1 MRYGLE
7 ASAPPTRTSAHTSY
21 MLLPSATSAPFTTVA
36 AVGANKD
43 TAAFTSVLTG
53 SLVGL
58 WDRLIN
64 IKASGPNS
72 NPDH

>member
-1 MRYGLE
+1 
-7 ASAPPTRTSAHTSY
+7 